1 MERVRLSQD
10 DILQVTTLK
19 SHSVDTAWFDY
30 LMSGVV
36 VVHGGRPAAIQIPR
50 GVCNTFVRMTKLE
63 ATTG

>member
-1 MERVRLSQD
+1 MEHVRLSQD